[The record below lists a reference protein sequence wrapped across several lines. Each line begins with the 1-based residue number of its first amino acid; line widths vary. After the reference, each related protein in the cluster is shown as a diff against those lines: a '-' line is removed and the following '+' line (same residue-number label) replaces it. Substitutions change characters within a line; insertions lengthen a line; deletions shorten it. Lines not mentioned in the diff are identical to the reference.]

1 MWYTY
6 QSILHYLPTYE
17 DEGGGENGDS
27 VRVSIRLRLGLS
39 IGF

>member
-27 VRVSIRLRLGLS
+27 ATSKGSIRLGLS
-39 IGF
+39 IGL